1 LRKLKEICQ
10 TQEDTSSLYIAIYGV
25 IAKITSFLMMP
36 LFGIVQGFQPIVG
49 FNYGAGNPKRVR
61 EALKLSIISSVVIAS
76 AMFIVVMIFSKFAI
90 SLFNTDVNLI
100 FYGQKPLRFF
110 IMLLPVVN
118 VILIASGLFQSI
130 GKAIPSLLLALSRQV
145 IFLIPLIFLLSILFG
160 LEGIWWSFPLAD
172 FISIIA
178 SIIWIRLELKT
189 PQMIVTNTN

>member
-1 LRKLKEICQ
+1 
-10 TQEDTSSLYIAIYGV
+10 
-25 IAKITSFLMMP
+25 
-36 LFGIVQGFQPIVG
+36 
-49 FNYGAGNPKRVR
+49 
-61 EALKLSIISSVVIAS
+61 
-76 AMFIVVMIFSKFAI
+76 MIFSKFAI